1 MNGLKLHLEK
11 TLELLFKISYLV
23 LALCTF
29 NTFIYKSSV
38 QPVFVKLTL
47 ACGMVLILTRLVKF
61 RKYIK
66 TPCIV
71 LMILFCISFAIST
84 IMNREYGMVEN
95 GKWIIWTGLQFFAL
109 YVCDMERDMKS
120 YNKEFEILSHII
132 IGYSAVAAI
141 ISLKMLIVSYSEFF
155 ETAEGEF
162 LISGFTWGRLWG
174 VYTDPN
180 YGAVFTVISI
190 LLSIV
195 FFLRKGIL
203 LKIIYVICII
213 LNYLYLVFSDS
224 RTGEISLVG
233 GLAVFLFFS
242 LNQVWKSKKGFVK
255 YALIIGVIILVT
267 GGSLLGIRI
276 VKVEYNKVLAPT
288 FAKMFVEKE
297 EAKKLK
303 KQDQTKKPG
312 QTTKPEEKKK
322 QEELKKQEEAKKQEE
337 MKRKLGR
344 KQDLEEDVSNGRFE
358 LWKSAVEVWR
368 TSPVYGVGYVTFVPY
383 AKEHTPDT
391 YAVNNDVGEYTSMH
405 NAFIN
410 TLAYQGGLGF
420 ILLLLLAG
428 YMIWYIIGPVFR
440 ETGGV
445 YLYLDIMLASVAAV
459 VLSMVFLLEGF
470 YTLSPGSFVLWSF
483 SGYMVK
489 YAYGIR
495 KG

>member
-1 MNGLKLHLEK
+1 M
-11 TLELLFKISYLV
+11 
-23 LALCTF
+23 
-29 NTFIYKSSV
+29 
-38 QPVFVKLTL
+38 
-47 ACGMVLILTRLVKF
+47 
-61 RKYIK
+61 
-66 TPCIV
+66 
-71 LMILFCISFAIST
+71 
-84 IMNREYGMVEN
+84 
-95 GKWIIWTGLQFFAL
+95 
-109 YVCDMERDMKS
+109 
-120 YNKEFEILSHII
+120 
-132 IGYSAVAAI
+132 
-141 ISLKMLIVSYSEFF
+141 
-155 ETAEGEF
+155 
-162 LISGFTWGRLWG
+162 
-174 VYTDPN
+174 
-180 YGAVFTVISI
+180 
-190 LLSIV
+190 
-195 FFLRKGIL
+195 
-203 LKIIYVICII
+203 
-213 LNYLYLVFSDS
+213 
-224 RTGEISLVG
+224 
-233 GLAVFLFFS
+233 
-242 LNQVWKSKKGFVK
+242 K

>member
-29 NTFIYKSSV
+29 NTFIYKSEV

-47 ACGMVLILTRLVKF
+47 AVGMVLILTRLIKF

-66 TPCIV
+66 MPCIL
-71 LMILFCISFAIST
+71 LMILFCISFGIST
-84 IMNREYGMVEN
+84 IMNHEYGIVEN

-109 YVCDMERDMKS
+109 YVCDVEREMKS
-120 YNKEFEILSHII
+120 YNKEFEILSHILV
-132 IGYSAVAAI
+132 GYSAIAAF
-141 ISLKMLIVSYSEFF
+141 ISLGMLIVSYSKFF

-180 YGAVFTVISI
+180 YGAVFAVISI

-195 FFLRKGIL
+195 FILKKGIL
-203 LKIIYVICII
+203 LKIVYLICII

-224 RTGEISLVG
+224 RTGEISLAG
-233 GLAVFLFFS
+233 GLVVFLFFT
-242 LNQVWKSKKGFVK
+242 LNKVWKDKKGLVK
-255 YALIIGVIILVT
+255 YAMIIGVILFVT
-267 GGSLLGIRI
+267 GSSLLGIRI
-276 VKVEYNKVLAPT
+276 VKVEYNKVLAPN

-303 KQDQTKKPG
+303 KQEQTKKPA
-312 QTTKPEEKKK
+312 QTDKTEEIKK
-322 QEELKKQEEAKKQEE
+322 QEEVKKQEE

-344 KQDLEEDVSNGRFE
+344 KQDLEKDVSNGRFE
-358 LWKSAVEVWR
+358 LWMSAVEVWK

-383 AKEHTPDT
+383 AKEHTPNT
-391 YAVNNDVGEYTSMH
+391 YAVNNDVGEYTNMH

-410 TLAYQGGLGF
+410 TLAYQGVLGF
-420 ILLLLLAG
+420 IILLMLTG
-428 YMIWYIIGPVFR
+428 YMVWYVIGPIFR
-440 ETGGV
+440 ETDGIN
-445 YLYLDIMLASVAAV
+445 LYLSVMLSCVAAV
-459 VLSMVFLLEGF
+459 VLSMMFLLEGF
-470 YTLSPGSFVLWSF
+470 YTLSPGSFVLWGF

-489 YAYGIR
+489 YAYNIK